1 MGPLLQTALGA
12 ELQLHSAQKFM
23 EQNHGYLDQLSTIQ
37 IPKDCSLYAVFPNA
51 QHCETDGA
59 AVSSHYNDI
68 LIYIYQRTYNC
79 AVSSD
84 C

>member
-1 MGPLLQTALGA
+1 MGPMLQTALET
-12 ELQLHSAQKFM
+12 ELQLQSAQKIM

-37 IPKDCSLYAVFPNA
+37 IPKDCSLYAVFPNV

-59 AVSSHYNDI
+59 AVSSHYNYI
-68 LIYIYQRTYNC
+68 LTYIYPCTYNC